1 MKKELTYQT
10 ALEELETIVAG
21 IENDRIEVDEL
32 LSKVERAAALIEICE
47 AKLKKTDEEVSKII
61 AKMNAKD

>member
-47 AKLKKTDEEVSKII
+47 AKLKKTDEEVAKII
-61 AKMNAKD
+61 EKMNAKD